1 VEEAM
6 TTIYDVLRRPLVTEK
21 SNYQNSDLH
30 QYVFEVAGNATKNM
44 DKDAVETLFD
54 VNVLRVNVM
63 NMPAKRTRRARSRRV
78 MVRRSSFK
86 KAIVTL
92 SPGDTIDVFEGVK

>member
-1 VEEAM
+1 M

-30 QYVFEVAGNATKNM
+30 QYVFEVAGNATKSM
-44 DKDAVETLFD
+44 VKDAVETLFD